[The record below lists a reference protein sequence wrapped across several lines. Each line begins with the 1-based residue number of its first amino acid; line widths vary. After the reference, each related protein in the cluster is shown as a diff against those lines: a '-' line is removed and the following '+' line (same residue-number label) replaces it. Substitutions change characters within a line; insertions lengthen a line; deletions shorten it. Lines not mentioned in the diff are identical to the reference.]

1 VYSYTNRDSISI
13 HDSNNFTLSKNKSPI
28 GNHKYVNKDYNYDNS
43 KNSSLNRSKSQD
55 IKKKNNLNLSH
66 NDLSS
71 PGTKNQTKINQNNLD
86 IKIKLSDIPLRFR
99 NKYS

>member
-1 VYSYTNRDSISI
+1 M
-13 HDSNNFTLSKNKSPI
+13 
-28 GNHKYVNKDYNYDNS
+28 S
-43 KNSSLNRSKSQD
+43 KNSSINRSKSQD
-55 IKKKNNLNLSH
+55 VKKTKNNLNLSH

-71 PGTKNQTKINQNNLD
+71 PAKNNNLINKNNVD